1 MIVIIQGRY
10 TNEAIAGMAE
20 RPEDRSREAKR
31 LIEAAGGKFIAS
43 YFTFGEYDFLVIS
56 EFDDIRQVTPALIA
70 VAAGGSVAG
79 LRTTVGLNW
88 TDGKAAFEKT
98 RDLGKSFRSAGRK
111 K

>member
-1 MIVIIQGRY
+1 MIVITQGRY
-10 TNEAIAGMAE
+10 TADAISGMVE
-20 RPEDRSREAKR
+20 RPEDRAQEAKR

-56 EFDDIRQVTPALIA
+56 EFDDIRKVTPALIA
-70 VAAGGSVAG
+70 AAAGGSVSS

-88 TDGKAAFEKT
+88 TEGKAAFEHA
-98 RDLGKSFRSAGRK
+98 RDMGKSFRSAGRK